1 MRRLL
6 YLGVASILVL
16 ALSGCGG
23 GDRHRQTV
31 FVAQILSDQPTDGD
45 IELDPVLQTF
55 TITNGPDFL
64 LFGIN
69 GLDPA
74 FDPEFRAFLDFPL
87 NGSTGED
94 VVPANAEILS
104 ATITVFVDD
113 ILFGSS
119 VPILIDLVQYPLSGL
134 RPSDYD
140 SPPLGNVVGKTFFT
154 TTYIGSDFTFDV
166 TPLMQEAQRRVFS
179 DFQVRLLLDFSG
191 AIGLVRIEDLPNVAI
206 SAPLLTVEYR

>member
-6 YLGVASILVL
+6 VLGVTAIL
-16 ALSGCGG
+16 ALAISGCGG
-23 GDRHRQTV
+23 GDRHTV
-31 FVAQILSDQPTDGD
+31 FAQILSDQPTDGD

-55 TITNGPDFL
+55 TITNGPNIL

-87 NGSTGED
+87 DGSTGED

-113 ILFGSS
+113 VLFASS
-119 VPILIDLVQYPLSGL
+119 VPTLIDLVQYPLSGL

-140 SPPLGNVVGKTFFT
+140 SLPLGNVVGKTFFT
-154 TTYIGSDFTFDV
+154 SADIGFDVSFDV
-166 TPLMQEAQRRVFS
+166 TPLMQEAQRRGFS
-179 DFQVRLLLDFSG
+179 DFQVRFQMDFSLTDIG
-191 AIGLVRIEDLPNVAI
+191 FIGLDDRPTVTLT
-206 SAPLLTVEYR
+206 APLLTVEYR